1 MRKGEKLTC
10 KVEILDDDEIKF
22 LAIKKKLDLKIYYN
36 IKNIQIY

>member
-10 KVEILDDDEIKF
+10 KVEILDDEIKL